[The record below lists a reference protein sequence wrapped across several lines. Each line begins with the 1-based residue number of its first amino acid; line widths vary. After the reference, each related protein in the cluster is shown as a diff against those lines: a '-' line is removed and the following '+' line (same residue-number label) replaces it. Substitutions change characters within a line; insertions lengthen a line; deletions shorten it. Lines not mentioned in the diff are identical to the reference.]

1 MYHLY
6 VDTVV
11 FMFCINLVSRGSLL
25 RSATVRRRVRH
36 NAVHQHTTNSS
47 LRPDQFTAAMM
58 KFAMASAL
66 LVVAKAQRPGPNSGY
81 VSAPKTE
88 FADHFARAAVAS
100 PAAQRALA
108 AVVLTKHLFR

>member
-6 VDTVV
+6 VDTVDCCFACGV
-11 FMFCINLVSRGSLL
+11 AGSLL

-66 LVVAKAQRPGPNSGY
+66 LVVTKAQRPDPNSGY

-88 FADHFARAAVAS
+88 FAPDHFARAAAH
-100 PAAQRALA
+100 RALA
-108 AVVLTKHLFR
+108 AVVLTKNLFR